1 MTDYRDPTVIAQERY
16 DAYLASLRQPLEPD
30 DDRAHRRALADVNGD
45 PKPDGWPDGWRF
57 DLLGLAAF
65 VLALIAAVAV
75 VTGHITIT
83 IR

>member
-1 MTDYRDPTVIAQERY
+1 MTDY
-16 DAYLASLRQPLEPD
+16 PD

-45 PKPDGWPDGWRF
+45 PKPDGWPDGWRQ
-57 DLLGLAAF
+57 LMQLGFFTTGLGIV
-65 VLALIAAVAV
+65 VLF